1 MTQNEKE
8 IQRKWMLWV
17 GVWSMNIIMVL
28 VLWLVFLGKPINN
41 VTSVVITY
49 LTVMAGINASTY
61 FSKAAPSREEIEQ
74 IREKYKNDTV
84 INNK

>member
-8 IQRKWMLWV
+8 IQRKWMLWA
-17 GVWSMNIIMVL
+17 GIISMNVIMLL
-28 VLWLVFLGKPINN
+28 VIWLVFIDKQIAGI
-41 VTSVVITY
+41 VSIVITY
-49 LTVMAGINASTY
+49 LTVMAGLNASTY
-61 FSKAAPSREEIEQ
+61 FSKPSPSREEIEQ